1 MLLEKKELTKLR
13 KSAEKKLNE
22 KIEKIKF
29 FSINTITNEIDNI
42 QLSYENEDYTF
53 FANIADDIIFSNASD
68 EYKDDFSTHEHNEN
82 VLELAKLITQD
93 YIVKLKILI
102 QNNYLI
108 LDSEKNTL
116 EQIEKIKLTKEKEYL
131 TQEEVSSIYQLKKDK
146 LLELRTAKM
155 LPYFQIEDNSKVL
168 FKKKRHR
175 RVYEKIHF
183 LVYKIVYNLKI
194 NFL

>member
-53 FANIADDIIFSNASD
+53 FADIADDIIFSNASD

-168 FKKKRHR
+168 FKKKDIEEFMKK
-175 RVYEKIHF
+175 YTF
-183 LVYKIVYNLKI
+183 
-194 NFL
+194 

>member
-53 FANIADDIIFSNASD
+53 FADIADDIIFSNASD

-146 LLELRTAKM
+146 LLELRTKKM

-168 FKKKRHR
+168 FKKKDIEEFMKK
-175 RVYEKIHF
+175 YTF
-183 LVYKIVYNLKI
+183 
-194 NFL
+194 

>member
-22 KIEKIKF
+22 KIEEVKF

-68 EYKDDFSTHEHNEN
+68 EYKDDFSTHEHHEN

-102 QNNYLI
+102 QNNYFI
-108 LDSEKNTL
+108 LDSEQKTFD
-116 EQIEKIKLTKEKEYL
+116 QIENIKNIKEKEYL
-131 TQEEVSSIYQLKKDK
+131 TSDEISLLYQIKKDK
-146 LLELRTAKM
+146 LLELRTKKM
-155 LPYFQIEDNSKVL
+155 LPYFQLGENTKVL
-168 FKKKRHR
+168 FKKNDIDEFMKK
-175 RVYEKIHF
+175 YTF
-183 LVYKIVYNLKI
+183 
-194 NFL
+194 

>member
-168 FKKKRHR
+168 FKKKDIEEFMKK
-175 RVYEKIHF
+175 YTF
-183 LVYKIVYNLKI
+183 
-194 NFL
+194 

>member
-13 KSAEKKLNE
+13 KSAEKTLNE
-22 KIEKIKF
+22 KIEKVKF

-168 FKKKRHR
+168 FKKKDIEEFMKK
-175 RVYEKIHF
+175 YTF
-183 LVYKIVYNLKI
+183 
-194 NFL
+194 

>member
-82 VLELAKLITQD
+82 ILELAKLITQD

-108 LDSEKNTL
+108 LDIKTSN
-116 EQIEKIKLTKEKEYL
+116 KIDYKKQFLNKIFINIFDK
-131 TQEEVSSIYQLKKDK
+131 QRIYSDK
-146 LLELRTAKM
+146 VFHDF
-155 LPYFQIEDNSKVL
+155 YS
-168 FKKKRHR
+168 
-175 RVYEKIHF
+175 
-183 LVYKIVYNLKI
+183 
-194 NFL
+194 

>member
-116 EQIEKIKLTKEKEYL
+116 KQIEKIKLTKEKEYL

-168 FKKKRHR
+168 FKKKDIEEFMKK
-175 RVYEKIHF
+175 YTF
-183 LVYKIVYNLKI
+183 
-194 NFL
+194 